1 MMVSFCDI
9 NINHSYETGHG
20 DPINEFY
27 VPVLSQAIKYDRIAG
42 YFSSSSLAVAARG
55 IAGLI
60 ANGGRMRIIA
70 SPHLSEAD
78 LEVIQKSI
86 DSPQVFVENK
96 FLKDIDEMED
106 EFQRNHLEALG
117 WMLAKGLLEIK
128 LAFVVKKNADE
139 IDESALFHQK
149 IGILE
154 DTEGFQVSF
163 SGSINET
170 ASGWLNNIEEFK
182 VFKGWMP
189 GQESYLEEDVTKFA
203 SFWNGK
209 RPNVRVIDISNAV
222 KEKLINI
229 GKVYSNEDFIAKKYI
244 TNNKKRTISEKLS
257 LFSYQQKAV
266 DTWKENNYNLLFEMA
281 TGTGKT
287 RTAIACIYEVI
298 ELEKKLLII
307 ISCPQGTLSKQWRSE
322 INKIG
327 LPLDQSIIVDGTN
340 HSWRKELE
348 REIKKISVGYNNK
361 LIIYTTHI
369 TGSSSD
375 FLNIISNNCKHISI
389 CFVGDE
395 AHGLGANVAK
405 KGLLEMYKYRIG
417 LSATPKRWFDD
428 AGSAILTHYFGNK
441 SFEFTIGDA
450 LSMINPITK
459 KTFLVNYYYHPIFI
473 QLTDDEF
480 DDYLNLSNRIKKMSV
495 FSQES
500 DEYQKRL
507 ESLLFARANIEKNAV
522 NKYQALNEIIADG
535 KELKDAIFFTSD
547 AQINE
552 VLLMLSSKGIIAH
565 RFTQNEGT
573 SPEERYGDQSERQYL
588 LKKFKD
594 GTYQTLVAMTCL
606 NEGIDIP
613 SASTA
618 IIMASS
624 TNPREYIQRIGRVLR
639 QASGKTRA
647 HIYDFILEPNIE
659 RLKNPDFIEFERKIF
674 EKEMNRVEDMSMNA
688 INNAE
693 VLLAI
698 SEKIRKF

>member
-1 MMVSFCDI
+1 M
-9 NINHSYETGHG
+9 
-20 DPINEFY
+20 PA
-27 VPVLSQAIKYDRIAG
+27 LLQATKYDRIAG
-42 YFSSSSLAVAARG
+42 YFSSSSLAIAARG

-78 LEVIQKSI
+78 LEVINKSI
-86 DSPQVFVENK
+86 DSPQVFIENK

-117 WMLAKGLLEIK
+117 WMLAKELLEIK
-128 LAFVVKKNADE
+128 LAFVVKKDLDE

-154 DTEGFQVSF
+154 DIDKLKISF

-170 ASGWLNNIEEFK
+170 ASGWLKNIEEFK
-182 VFKGWMP
+182 VFKSWEP
-189 GQESYLEEDVTKFA
+189 GQESYLEEDVTKFE
-203 SFWNGK
+203 SFWNGT

-222 KEKLINI
+222 KEKLIKI
-229 GKVYSNEDFIAKKYI
+229 GKDYDNEDFITKKYI
-244 TNNKKRTISEKLS
+244 TNNKKRNISEKLS
-257 LFSYQQKAV
+257 LFFYQQKAV
-266 DTWKENNYNLLFEMA
+266 DLWKENNYNLLFEMA

-287 RTAIACIYEVI
+287 RTAIACIYEVMKI
-298 ELEKKLLII
+298 ENKIIII
-307 ISCPQGTLSKQWRSE
+307 ISCPQGTLSRQWKNE
-322 INKIG
+322 INNIG

-340 HSWRKELE
+340 HNWRKDLV
-348 REIKKISVGYNNK
+348 RDIKQISVGYNNK
-361 LIIYTTHI
+361 LIIYTTHK

-375 FLNIISNNCKHISI
+375 FLDIISINCKHIPI

-395 AHGLGANVAK
+395 AHGLGANIAK
-405 KGLLEMYKYRIG
+405 KGLLDIYKYRIG

-428 AGSAILTHYFGNK
+428 IGSTILTHYFGNK

-450 LSMINPITK
+450 LSTINPITK

-480 DDYLNLSNRIKKMSV
+480 DEFLKLSNRIKKLYA

-535 KELKDAIFFTSD
+535 KTLKDTIFFTSD

-552 VLLMLSSKGIIAH
+552 VLLMLCSKGIIAH

-573 SPEERYGDQSERQYL
+573 SPEARYGGQSERQYL
-588 LKKFKD
+588 LQKFKD
-594 GTYQTLVAMTCL
+594 GAYQTLVAMSCL

-618 IIMASS
+618 IIMSSS

-639 QASGKTRA
+639 QDTGKTRA
-647 HIYDFILEPNIE
+647 YIYDFILEPNLE
-659 RLKNPDFIEFERKIF
+659 RLKNPEFIEFERKIF
-674 EKEMNRVEDMSMNA
+674 EKEINRAKDMSMNA

-698 SEKIRKF
+698 SEKMRTF

>member
-1 MMVSFCDI
+1 MVSFCDI
-9 NINHSYETGHG
+9 NINYSYETGHG

-78 LEVIQKSI
+78 LEVIHKSI
-86 DSPQVFVENK
+86 DSPQVFVEKK

-128 LAFVVKKNADE
+128 LAFVVKKDVDE

-154 DTEGFQVSF
+154 DAEGFQVSF

-182 VFKGWMP
+182 VFKSWEP
-189 GQESYLEEDVTKFA
+189 GQESYLEEDMIKFE

-209 RPNVRVIDISNAV
+209 RPNVRVLDISNAV
-222 KEKLINI
+222 KDKLINI
-229 GKVYSNEDFIAKKYI
+229 GKIYSNEDFIAKKYI
-244 TNNKKRTISEKLS
+244 TNNKKGTISEKLS
-257 LFSYQQKAV
+257 LFFYQQKAV
-266 DTWKENNYNLLFEMA
+266 DAWKENDYNLLFEMA

-287 RTAIACIYEVI
+287 RTAIACIYEVMKV
-298 ELEKKLLII
+298 EKKIIII
-307 ISCPQGTLSKQWRSE
+307 ISCPKGTLSRQWENE
-322 INKIG
+322 INNIG

-340 HSWRKELE
+340 HSWRKELVKD
-348 REIKKISVGYNNK
+348 IKKISVGYNNK
-361 LIIYTTHI
+361 LIIYTTHK
-369 TGSSSD
+369 TGSNSD
-375 FLNIISNNCKHISI
+375 FLNIISDNCKHIPI

-395 AHGLGANVAK
+395 AHGLGANIAK

-417 LSATPKRWFDD
+417 LSATPKRWFDEI
-428 AGSAILTHYFGNK
+428 GSAILTQYFGNQ

-450 LSMINPITK
+450 LSTINPITK
-459 KTFLVNYYYHPIFI
+459 KPFLVNYYYHPIFI

-480 DDYLNLSNRIKKMSV
+480 DEFLKLSNRIKKMCV

-522 NKYQALNEIIADG
+522 NKYQALDEIIADG
-535 KELKDAIFFTSD
+535 KALKDAIFFTSD
-547 AQINE
+547 AQIDK
-552 VLLMLSSKGIIAH
+552 VILMLSSKGIIAH
-565 RFTQNEGT
+565 RFTQSEGA
-573 SPEERYGDQSERQYL
+573 SPEARYGGQSERQYL
-588 LKKFKD
+588 IKKFKD
-594 GTYQTLVAMTCL
+594 GTYQTLVSMTCL

-613 SASTA
+613 SASIA

-639 QASGKTRA
+639 QSRGKTRA
-647 HIYDFILEPNIE
+647 HIYDFILEPNLE
-659 RLKNPDFIEFERKIF
+659 RLKNPEFIEFERKIF

-698 SEKIRKF
+698 SEKMRRF